1 MVRKISREHVPFP
14 MPDRSHAL
22 SQEWRNLTF
31 MHWEVEPSK
40 LKPYIPENLELD
52 LFEGKAYVGT
62 IPFQMKNVRPRFLP
76 AVPGISTFPEFNI
89 RTYVKRNG
97 IPGVLFLTLD
107 AQSKITCWH
116 ATRAYGLPYRYAKC
130 KLKFTDNSFSWY
142 SKRVSDGAILDGEC
156 RHIGEK
162 MKAEPNTLE
171 YFLFERYSLYTELN
185 GKLHMAY
192 TLHEPWVFQE
202 AEVSIKNNSLTESY
216 NLGIDVMKPQYVHSS
231 SGVYVLTWSIKE
243 VEL

>member
-14 MPDRSHAL
+14 MPDRHHAL

-31 MHWEVEPSK
+31 MHWEVEPSN
-40 LKPYIPENLELD
+40 LEPYIPDGLELD

-62 IPFQMKNVRPRFLP
+62 IPFQMRNVRPRFLP

-89 RTYVKRNG
+89 RTYVKKNG

-107 AQSKITCWH
+107 AQSRVTCWH
-116 ATRAYGLPYRYAKC
+116 APRAYGLPYRYAKC
-130 KLKFTDNSFSWY
+130 RLKTSDNSFAWH
-142 SKRVSDGAILDGEC
+142 SKRVSDGVTLEGEC

-162 MKAEPNTLE
+162 TQAEPNTLE

-185 GKLHMAY
+185 GILHRAY
-192 TLHEPWVFQE
+192 TLHKPWVYQE
-202 AEVSIKNNSLTESY
+202 AEVSLTKNSLTESY
-216 NLGIDVMKPQYVHSS
+216 NLGIDVMNPQYVHSS
-231 SGVYVLTWSIKE
+231 AGVYVLTWSIEE
-243 VEL
+243 VEV